1 MAGGQG
7 TRLGSSDPKGCYD
20 VGLFSH
26 KSLFQIQVE
35 RIVKLQRLTEV
46 KFGLNEGSV
55 IIPLYVMTSG
65 PTRLPTESYF
75 QKNEYF
81 GLKAEN
87 VIFFNQGVLPA
98 VSMDGKRLLLESKN
112 SIVESPDGN
121 GGFYKAL
128 NDNHVIEDLQKRKI
142 EHIHMYCV
150 DNILVKVGDPEFIG
164 YSAMRHCNVSTKV
177 VRKRNANE
185 SVGLIVMDQSSS
197 LKSPS
202 PCVVEYSEISKELS
216 EKCDSDGLLYFRAAN
231 IVNHY
236 YNVEYLSLMVPQWIS
251 SRRYLPYHIAKK
263 KIGVLNVE
271 SGKFEKPEQPN
282 GIKMEQFIFD
292 VFPSVSMDK
301 FGCLEVDRSDE
312 FSPLK
317 NGSGSGSK
325 NDCPETCRLDFLKR
339 CTRWVKQNGGLLK
352 NDDADVDV
360 DVEVDALVEVSP
372 LTSYSGEGLK
382 HLVDGKV
389 FKNGDVL

>member
-1 MAGGQG
+1 
-7 TRLGSSDPKGCYD
+7 
-20 VGLFSH
+20 
-26 KSLFQIQVE
+26 
-35 RIVKLQRLTEV
+35 
-46 KFGLNEGSV
+46 
-55 IIPLYVMTSG
+55 MTSG
-65 PTRLPTESYF
+65 PTRSPTESYF
-75 QKNEYF
+75 KKNHYF

-98 VSMDGKRLLLESKN
+98 VSMDGKKLLLESKN

-128 NDNHVIEDLQKRKI
+128 SDNNIITDLQKRHI

-164 YSAMRHCNVSTKV
+164 YSALRQCDVSTKV

-185 SVGLIVMDQSSS
+185 SVGLIVMDQDS
-197 LKSPS
+197 KT

-216 EKCDSDGLLYFRAAN
+216 EKCDSDGKLHFRAAN

-251 SRRYLPYHIAKK
+251 SRRHLPYHIAKK
-263 KIGVLNVE
+263 KIGVLNTE
-271 SGKFEKPEQPN
+271 SGKFEKPQEPN

-292 VFPSVSMDK
+292 VFPAVSMDK

-317 NGSGSGSK
+317 NGPGAK
-325 NDCPETCRLDFLKR
+325 NDCPETCKSDFLKR
-339 CTRWVKQNGGLLK
+339 STRWVKQNGGL
-352 NDDADVDV
+352 
-360 DVEVDALVEVSP
+360 
-372 LTSYSGEGLK
+372 
-382 HLVDGKV
+382 H
-389 FKNGDVL
+389 